1 MAAKFETDTLGMLIA
16 DVARRLRAAFE
27 RKITG
32 AGFGVTP
39 GEVRALIEVS
49 ATGGTKQ
56 AEIAGKLGVEPMT
69 LCTYLDRLQSLG
81 LVERQPDPAD
91 RRAKNVVTTG
101 KADALLGDIRSELH
115 DLMDNVTKGLSSEE
129 IETLRAALKILR
141 DNLKNSDCA
150 AGGEDQG
157 T

>member
-1 MAAKFETDTLGMLIA
+1 MTVKFETDTLGMLIT

-69 LCTYLDRLQSLG
+69 LCTYLDRLQALG

-91 RRAKNVVTTG
+91 RRAKNVVTTDS
-101 KADALLGDIRSELH
+101 ADVLLAEIQTELR
-115 DLMDNVTKGLSSEE
+115 DLMENVTKGLSPEDLK
-129 IETLRAALKILR
+129 TLRAALKILR

-150 AGGEDQG
+150 AGKDENA
-157 T
+157 

>member
-1 MAAKFETDTLGMLIA
+1 MTVKFETDTLGMLIA

-27 RKITG
+27 RRITG

-91 RRAKNVVTTG
+91 RRAKNVVTTDR
-101 KADALLGDIRSELH
+101 ADMLLGEIQTELR
-115 DLMDNVTKGLSSEE
+115 DLMENVTKGLSPEDLK
-129 IETLRAALKILR
+129 TLRVALKIMR
-141 DNLKNSDCA
+141 DNLKHSDCA
-150 AGGEDQG
+150 TGKDQ
-157 T
+157 TA